1 MDRATW
7 NVCCTGIVLCFG
19 LLCSHYTVGG
29 RSSERDLSRSFTST
43 YVCERMRVC
52 TAMLAF
58 MAWMFRTESIDL
70 YSWIGIVGSI
80 GANVL
85 IARPPFLVED
95 EDSLVWDI
103 ERIGGL
109 VCAFLSVLFIATS
122 FLLVG

>member
-1 MDRATW
+1 
-7 NVCCTGIVLCFG
+7 
-19 LLCSHYTVGG
+19 
-29 RSSERDLSRSFTST
+29 
-43 YVCERMRVC
+43 MRVC

-58 MAWMFRTESIDL
+58 MAWMFRTESTDL
-70 YSWIGIVGSI
+70 CSWIGIVGSI

-95 EDSLVWDI
+95 EDSRVWDI